1 MNINL
6 IIDLVN
12 KRKVK
17 LRKAT
22 IEDFNIQSNNI
33 NECINDIRIH
43 KNQREY
49 GQKKFIKP

>member
-1 MNINL
+1 MNIFD
-6 IIDLVN
+6 IIN
-12 KRKVK
+12 NIKSKKVK

-22 IEDFNIQSNNI
+22 IEDFNIESNNI
-33 NECINDIRIH
+33 KECINDVRIH